1 MPSVAEL
8 PRWYAWPMKRHFAL
22 ALIASSLF
30 GCHSGL
36 LATRAPGASA
46 PEIVLAGTAEYDNH
60 EQVWTAAQ
68 SAALAVPHVVL
79 STQAQHGEEWSI
91 WDVRVDGA
99 TPLQARWAM
108 RRTAGKGGAS
118 LVPYRSLI
126 AAPAIG
132 KDFDAAQWAAL
143 DACAL
148 HARRDG
154 TTVTYAADPA
164 ACAVL
169 TPGIGAMAALL
180 PLAVTP
186 DGEFLRVR
194 FYVDQARG
202 DAARED
208 LRRVQ
213 AYGGWVAINGA
224 GPSAAADSTDWHM
237 DRAMRLGSE
246 GGRRP
251 VRLRDGTPS
260 GYSLLLER
268 LTYRD
273 GNVPVLK
280 LSVVADADGRTL
292 AYAWANPEATRIGL
306 NLGWLQIGLDRA
318 TTGN

>member
-1 MPSVAEL
+1 MN
-8 PRWYAWPMKRHFAL
+8 RHHVLAL
-22 ALIASSLF
+22 AALF
-30 GCHSGL
+30 LCGCHSGL
-36 LATRAPGASA
+36 LATRAPPVPGTGAM
-46 PEIVLAGTAEYDNH
+46 PAGSAEYDNH

-79 STQAQHGEEWSI
+79 SMQAQPDAEWSI
-91 WDVRVDGA
+91 WDVRVDGT

-108 RRTAGKGGAS
+108 RRAGGKGDAM
-118 LVPYRSLI
+118 LVPYRALV

-132 KDFDAAQWAAL
+132 KDFDATQWAAL

-154 TTVTYAADPA
+154 TAISHVADPA
-164 ACAVL
+164 ACSVL
-169 TPGIGAMAALL
+169 TPGIGATAALL
-180 PLAVTP
+180 PLAVTF
-186 DGEFLRVR
+186 DGELLRVR

-213 AYGGWVAINGA
+213 VYAGWVAINGA

-237 DRAMRLGSE
+237 DRTMHLGSE
-246 GGRRP
+246 GGRSP
-251 VRLRDGTPS
+251 VRFRDGTPS
-260 GYSLLLER
+260 GYSLQLER

-280 LSVVADADGRTL
+280 LSVVADTDGRTL

-306 NLGWLQIGLDRA
+306 NLGWLQVGLDRA
-318 TTGN
+318 AAGK